1 MNSVTDKKVVP
12 KVTPNLGIV
21 YTSNFLKKALE
32 TKPTLKDITQKL
44 VDGTK
49 PKIKVGNYT
58 LVGLLFKKIVE
69 KEFKVEAL
77 FFNKRATDAFTS
89 VVLEQTTLPSFISD
103 DNVSTGKQLKIDQLE
118 ESKSEDQSRIRSE
131 SRLQFWDVMNRPE
144 NSHIS
149 PFVYFSRNQLELLLS
164 GAEHLVFSGAKI
176 DYGVGRHNF
185 EEQAVD
191 PRNKSAYPT
200 LKAECNLERKNKD
213 QYIPNVALA
222 IPCPT
227 MWPDASLDTRG
238 LNRTLSDSRFFFEID
253 QNYELYKENEAVR
266 SPLQGTQDVT
276 INIKSTMDSWISYLE
291 KND

>member
-1 MNSVTDKKVVP
+1 MNSVTETKVVS
-12 KVTPNLGIV
+12 PNLGIV

-32 TKPTLKDITQKL
+32 TKPKL
-44 VDGTK
+44 TDSTN

-58 LVGLLFKKIVE
+58 LVGLLIKKIVE
-69 KEFKVEAL
+69 KEFRVEAL

-103 DNVSTGKQLKIDQLE
+103 ENVSTGKKLKIDQLE
-118 ESKSEDQSRIRSE
+118 TSKSEDQSRIRSK

-164 GAEHLVFSGAKI
+164 GAKHLVFSGAKI
-176 DYGVGRHNF
+176 DYGVGRHDF
-185 EEQAVD
+185 EAQAVD
-191 PRNKSAYPT
+191 SRNKSAYPT

-227 MWPDASLDTRG
+227 LWPEEGGGSSGFHSALTNG
-238 LNRTLSDSRFFFEID
+238 RFLLEVE
-253 QNYELYKENEAVR
+253 QNYELYNNEEPVR
-266 SPLQGTQDVT
+266 SHPRSIDNNMTSMM
-276 INIKSTMDSWISYLE
+276 NSWINYL
-291 KND
+291 KNEE